1 MRKLGRFRLDME
13 GKVIYHVK
21 MRTDTYGQIIL
32 SEDDLCDLYLK
43 DPEKTFNEVLSEDC
57 IQFSDSLNISPV
69 PNITL
74 YTDPK
79 LSVAEFDRNNQNNWH
94 MPERYKNMDIAEYV
108 LAQCN
113 NESELQ
119 RAGEELLL
127 FQERDMFDLLKYL
140 KYLVDT
146 MRENNIIW
154 GVGRGSSVSSFV
166 LYLIGIHKINS
177 LYYDLSI
184 DEFLK

>member
-1 MRKLGRFRLDME
+1 MGRIRIDMDGQIAYHYKMRKD
-13 GKVIYHVK
+13 I
-21 MRTDTYGQIIL
+21 YGQLIYD
-32 SEDDLCDLYLK
+32 ENDLCDLYLK
-43 DPEKTFNEVLSEDC
+43 DPEKSFNTILSEDC
-57 IQFSDSLNISPV
+57 IQFSDNLNLSIV

-79 LSVAEFDRNNQNNWH
+79 LSVAEFDTKNQNNWL
-94 MPERYKNMDIAEYV
+94 MPKQYKDMDIAQFV
-108 LAQCN
+108 LDQCQN
-113 NESELQ
+113 DSELQ
-119 RAGEELLL
+119 RAGMELLL
-127 FQERDMFDLLKYL
+127 FQERGMFDLLKYL

-146 MRENNIIW
+146 MRDNNIVW

-184 DEFLK
+184 EEFLK